1 MILLLMKLDPCPI
14 FPMFSFKI
22 DSMHCNLIH
31 PGSSWEHTH
40 SLCSICETLCW
51 TSFPSV
57 GPCKSCGG
65 KRLIATGKA
74 GYKCENSDA
83 GICLAGM
90 DCVLKECLIHAKL
103 QRCTQLEMLPYC
115 KTPGCFQCLRSSR
128 WFQQKSEIHESSNSW
143 HMAVGRVK
151 SICNTSVWLQ
161 EATRSSTDWQ
171 WSNGL
176 RRLGM
181 QTTHT
186 SAKLLS
192 PSIIYSQEHDWL
204 WRIWWF

>member
-1 MILLLMKLDPCPI
+1 
-14 FPMFSFKI
+14 
-22 DSMHCNLIH
+22 
-31 PGSSWEHTH
+31 
-40 SLCSICETLCW
+40 
-51 TSFPSV
+51 
-57 GPCKSCGG
+57 
-65 KRLIATGKA
+65 
-74 GYKCENSDA
+74 
-83 GICLAGM
+83 M

-128 WFQQKSEIHESSNSW
+128 WFQQKSEIHELSDSW
-143 HMAVGRVK
+143 HLAVGRVK

-192 PSIIYSQEHDWL
+192 PSIIYSREHDYDGFDDFRYEADNFPVWIVSDCRRETDL
-204 WRIWWF
+204 RYFSEQFGHRVKRIRIVADDKVRAERWEKEN